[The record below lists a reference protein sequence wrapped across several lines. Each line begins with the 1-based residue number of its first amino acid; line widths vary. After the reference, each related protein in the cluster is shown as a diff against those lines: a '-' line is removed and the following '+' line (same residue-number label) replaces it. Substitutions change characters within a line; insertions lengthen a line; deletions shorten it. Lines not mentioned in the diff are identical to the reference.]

1 MKSGRRIEELV
12 AAPAPP
18 APAKRLRPGAVAG
31 AVRGPAPEGLAPQLA
46 ASVGEPPAGADWL
59 HEIKLDGYR
68 TLAHRAGDAV
78 RLMTRSGLDWTHRYG
93 DLADA
98 FRALPCREAVIDGEI
113 VVLDDKGVSRFALLQ
128 DALSRGAKTELVFF
142 AFDLLH
148 LDGWTLT
155 GAPLAK
161 RKALLAQLLAGATGR
176 SAIQYSDHVQGGGRA
191 FYDQVSALGLEGVV
205 SKRANAPY
213 QPGRSKTWV
222 KAKAKLV
229 GDFVIAG
236 FTLSDKAEG
245 IGALALAT
253 WEGDTL
259 RYRGKVGTGFDAA
272 TLADLH
278 ARLAPLEDKGTG
290 ARRGAAG
297 RALGAAGVLGAGAVF
312 QHHQRRIGAPRRLP
326 RAPRRRRDGAGRA
339 GAAGAAGVGGRP
351 RDGLGDEPDPAAV
364 RALRADQARR
374 RGLLRGDR
382 GLHAAAS
389 VRAAGEPRA
398 LPDGQAGG
406 LLLPAPPLP
415 RDAGGG
421 RRLRDAGPATRRT
434 APT

>member
-1 MKSGRRIEELV
+1 
-12 AAPAPP
+12 
-18 APAKRLRPGAVAG
+18 
-31 AVRGPAPEGLAPQLA
+31 
-46 ASVGEPPAGADWL
+46 
-59 HEIKLDGYR
+59 
-68 TLAHRAGDAV
+68 
-78 RLMTRSGLDWTHRYG
+78 MTRGGLDWTHRYG

-98 FRALPCREAVIDGEI
+98 FRALPCREAIVDGEI
-113 VVLDDKGVSRFALLQ
+113 VVLDDKGISRFALLQ
-128 DALSRGAKTELVFF
+128 DALSRGARTELVFF
-142 AFDLLH
+142 AFDLLR

-205 SKRANAPY
+205 SKRAEAVY

-253 WEGDTL
+253 WEGGEL

-272 TLADLH
+272 H
-278 ARLAPLEDKGTG
+278 ARRP
-290 ARRGAAG
+290 
-297 RALGAAGVLGAGAVF
+297 
-312 QHHQRRIGAPRRLP
+312 PR
-326 RAPRRRRDGAGRA
+326 
-339 GAAGAAGVGGRP
+339 AAGAARGQGAGRSTGRRRTSTGCGRSIRRGCSTRTSPPTGRCGTGSSSGCASVELTAQAEPPP
-351 RDGLGDEPDPAAV
+351 RERLISEADLATVWVTNPTRRLFGRSGPTKLDAAV
-364 RALRADQARR
+364 YYA
-374 RGLLRGDR
+374 GDR
-382 GLHAAAS
+382 RLHAAAPL
-389 VRAAGEPRA
+389 RAAGQPRA
-398 LPDGQAGG
+398 LPDGQARG
-406 LLLPAPPLP
+406 LLLPAPPVP

-421 RRLRDAGPATRRT
+421 RRSSRRRRATRRT
-434 APT
+434 GPT